1 MRGRLAP
8 SARGLVRW
16 PAAVLLSLAAAVA
29 LAAEFTITKA
39 AARLQDGVYLV
50 DAVVSYEFS
59 EVVLEALE
67 NGVPLTVELHLEV
80 RREGAWVWEA
90 DVVDRRLRSQIRYSP
105 LLGSY
110 QVTHLDSGAK
120 RSFATRDAA
129 LSALGEVKDLAV
141 VSADALKPDQSYRVD
156 MQATLDIE
164 SLPLPLR
171 PRAYLSRDWNLSSEW
186 SRWRLRP

>member
-1 MRGRLAP
+1 VTARAARAGTR
-8 SARGLVRW
+8 SAW
-16 PAAVLLSLAAAVA
+16 SAVLLLCIATVA
-29 LAAEFTITKA
+29 TAAEFTITKA

-50 DAVVSYEFS
+50 DAAIDYQFS
-59 EVVLEALE
+59 EVVVEALE
-67 NGVPLTVELHLEV
+67 NGVPLTVELHVEV

-105 LLGSY
+105 LLGTY
-110 QVTHLDSGAK
+110 QVTHLESGAK

-129 LSALGEVKDLAV
+129 LSALGEIKDLAV
-141 VSADALKPDQSYRVD
+141 VHADALKPGEGYRVD

-171 PRAYLSRDWNLSSEW
+171 PRAYLSGDWNLSSEW

>member
-1 MRGRLAP
+1 MTGYAARIPARSP
-8 SARGLVRW
+8 WSAI
-16 PAAVLLSLAAAVA
+16 LLFCIAAAVA
-29 LAAEFTITKA
+29 AAEFTITKA
-39 AARLQDGVYLV
+39 TARLEEGVYLL
-50 DAVVSYEFS
+50 DAAIDYRFS

-67 NGVPLTVELHLEV
+67 NGVPLTVELHVEV

-105 LLGSY
+105 LLGTY
-110 QVTHLDSGAK
+110 QVTHLESGAK

-129 LSALGEVKDLAV
+129 LSALGEIKDLAV
-141 VSADALKPDQSYRVD
+141 VHADALKPGESYRID

-171 PRAYLSRDWNLSSEW
+171 PRAYLSGDWNLSSEW